1 MRHLII
7 ISATCVLAVTMNAL
21 QAQTMYKCVG
31 VDGRI
36 SYGDQP
42 CRGKVAAR
50 KEIDVRANLDDVE
63 RASRKQAE
71 REEQERLLREG
82 RAGGADAAN
91 AEPAKRT
98 EKELGTREGSPADRG
113 LAEYARLQADTQKR
127 VKADQEARAE
137 ASRLWNCR
145 RGTAPE
151 KCQ

>member
-1 MRHLII
+1 MRHLILF
-7 ISATCVLAVTMNAL
+7 ATTCVLAFPICAAH
-21 QAQTMYKCVG
+21 AQTMYKCVG
-31 VDGRI
+31 LDGRI
-36 SYGDQP
+36 SYADQP

-71 REEQERLLREG
+71 REERERLLREG
-82 RAGGADAAN
+82 SGRDADAPN

-98 EKELGTREGSPADRG
+98 EKEPGARESSPADRG

-127 VKADQEARAE
+127 VKADEEARAE

-145 RGTAPE
+145 RGPAPE